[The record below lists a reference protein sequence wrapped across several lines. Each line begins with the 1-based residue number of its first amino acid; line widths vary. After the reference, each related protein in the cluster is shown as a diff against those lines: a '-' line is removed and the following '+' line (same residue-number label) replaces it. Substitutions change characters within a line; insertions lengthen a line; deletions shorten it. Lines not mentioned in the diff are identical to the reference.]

1 MSSNF
6 PVVEKTISELRSAL
20 EAGEV
25 TSVELVQS
33 YLKRIENYDSNG
45 IMLNSL
51 VELNENALAE
61 AAESDARRFAGKALG
76 PLEGIPF
83 TAKDSYKVKG
93 LTVAAG
99 SPAFEKLVA
108 TSDAFSIKVLR
119 DQGCVL
125 IGLTNMPPMAN
136 GGMQRGLF
144 GRAESPYNENF
155 LTSAFASG
163 SSNGSGTATAAS
175 FAAFGLGEETWSSG
189 RAPAA
194 SNALCAYTPSRGMIS
209 TRGNWPLV
217 PTMDVVV
224 PHTRTMAD
232 LCELLDVLVVEDAET
247 AGDFW
252 RMQPWVKLPKTNAIH
267 TESFESINRRAA
279 EASKTSK
286 PLAGVKLAA
295 PKMFLGL
302 DPEQGTGTGMGSV
315 TGQKIEPRPSMLKL
329 WESFVS
335 ELEAAGAEVVLT
347 DFPVVTNYEADRA
360 GAPNVF
366 NRGIVPEEFFDAEI
380 WDLSIWSWDY
390 FLKLNGQPDLD
401 SITKVNGPRIFPA
414 PKGALKDRYAEFDF
428 DPNDY
433 VVRAKEVGVIDPF
446 NGEQA
451 SLFAAGLRALEKTR
465 KQDLDDWLEDN
476 GFAAAIFPTLTDVGP
491 ADSDVNEASADLT
504 WRNGVWAA
512 TGNLA
517 IRHLGIPTVTIP
529 MGTAEDI
536 GMPFGLTIAGA
547 AYSDAELIRLA
558 SLFEAIAP
566 RRTAPTRTPEL

>member
-1 MSSNF
+1 VTF
-6 PVVEKTISELRSAL
+6 PVVEKSIAELRAAL
-20 EAGEV
+20 ETGEV
-25 TSVELVQS
+25 TSVQLVEA
-33 YLKRIENYDSNG
+33 YLERIATYDAAG
-45 IMLNSL
+45 IKLNS
-51 VELNENALAE
+51 VVVMNEDALAE
-61 AAESDARRFAGKALG
+61 AAASDARRAAGKTLG
-76 PLEGIPF
+76 PLDGIPF

-93 LTVAAG
+93 LTVASG
-99 SPAFEKLVA
+99 SPAFADLVA
-108 TSDAFSIKVLR
+108 TDDAFSIKVLR
-119 DQGCVL
+119 EAGCVL

-136 GGMQRGLF
+136 GGMQRGLY
-144 GRAESPYNENF
+144 GRAESPYNAEY

-232 LCELLDVLVVEDAET
+232 LCELLDLMVTEDPQT
-247 AGDFW
+247 SGDFW
-252 RMQPWVKLPKTNAIH
+252 RMQPWVELPKTKEIHSESFIAIH
-267 TESFESINRRAA
+267 RAA
-279 EASKTSK
+279 MAKKS
-286 PLAGVKLAA
+286 LAGVRLAA

-302 DPEQGTGTGMGSV
+302 DPEQGTGMGMGSV

-329 WESFVS
+329 WNSFVA

-347 DFPVVTNYEADRA
+347 DFPVVSNYEADRA

-390 FLKLNGQPDLD
+390 FLKLNGQPNLD
-401 SITKVNGPRIFPA
+401 TITKVDGPKIFPA
-414 PKGALKDRYAEFDF
+414 PDGALNDRYAEFDF
-428 DPNDY
+428 DPADY
-433 VVRAKEVGVIDPF
+433 VKRAREVGIIDPF
-446 NGEQA
+446 NGPKSEI
-451 SLFAAGLRALEKTR
+451 FAKGLTALEQTR
-465 KQDLDDWLEDN
+465 KRDLDDWLDAN

-491 ADSDVNEASADLT
+491 ADSDVNQASADLT
-504 WRNGVWAA
+504 WRNGVWVA

-547 AYSDAELIRLA
+547 AYSDAELIRLG

-566 RRTAPTRTPEL
+566 RRTSPLRTPEL